1 MGGENVPSVRL
12 KRLGK
17 LYTATSGL
25 IITKLSRKG
34 DTMIGKLF
42 KREISLTSEDMDRT
56 ALHESGHAM
65 CHVIYDFKLWRV
77 EIFPKETSF
86 GNHLGVCS
94 PTRSGK
100 MWIPSSKWREYARVG
115 CGGYA
120 AEHLFYNEVDEEAVE
135 DDFEKVARL
144 IAKHGKGVSIETIRD
159 ETVELLKPYMHAI
172 RAVADE
178 LLISRRITGQQ
189 VKTIIFN
196 LDHHNERGMNK
207 L

>member
-1 MGGENVPSVRL
+1 MGGENVPSARL
-12 KRLGK
+12 MCLGK
-17 LYTATSGL
+17 LHTATSGL
-25 IITKLSRKG
+25 ITTNPSRKG

-42 KREISLTSEDMDRT
+42 KREFSLTSEDMDRT

-65 CHVIYDFKLWRV
+65 CHVIYDFELWRV
-77 EIFPKETSF
+77 EIFPKETFF

-115 CGGYA
+115 CAGYA
-120 AEHLFYNEVDEEAVE
+120 AEHLFYNEVDEESVE

-144 IAKHGKGVSIETIRD
+144 IAKHGRGVSIETIRD
-159 ETVELLKPYMHAI
+159 ETVELLKQHIAAI

-178 LLISRRITGQQ
+178 LLICKRLTGARVKEIIKESR
-189 VKTIIFN
+189 
-196 LDHHNERGMNK
+196 
-207 L
+207 